1 MFSGSYQNLHACFGP
16 DDDDDEKFENKSKK
30 E

>member
-1 MFSGSYQNLHACFGP
+1 MISGFGNLAGCFGP
-16 DDDDDEKFENKSKK
+16 DDDDDEKFEQKNKK